1 MKLRNYLCSALL
13 ALLGTSCIENNLP
26 YPEVAIEIL
35 GVEGEGFTVAGSD
48 IDSKERVVTLRLDE
62 TTDISRVRITD
73 VKITEGGTSAA
84 PLTGTFDLRSPVH
97 VILSLYQDY
106 EWEIR
111 AEQDI
116 ERIFTVEGQIGASVF
131 DVSQRTAT
139 AQVSLDTDLSKIK
152 VTELK
157 LGSRDITAMDPEPE
171 ELTDFS
177 SVRYVDIAYHDF
189 TERWKLYVLHTDE
202 AVALAQADLWNNTA
216 TLSIAAQPGAET
228 VALEYKRQDSD
239 QWRST
244 EVTRSE
250 DGSYKASVVPV
261 WSESKNAAG
270 FTVHTVDPAS
280 GVFAGVTYDY
290 RLLVDGEAGPEGTF
304 TTAAGGTIPLG
315 GMEDSAMSCFT
326 TENKTSDS
334 WASGNNTFTKGLC
347 TQSTFEGMEG
357 SYCAKLAGTTAVGIL
372 AAGNLFTGIFYKD
385 GLTTGVV
392 EFGQPY
398 VWNARPSALKVKY
411 YAEKIGTVDVA
422 KHAGA
427 PIGMGDQDRGRIFV
441 AIVDW
446 SGRHR
451 VTSGTAA
458 PTGTWDPEQQT
469 STEEG
474 RIIGYGSMFID
485 ESSTGGAMIDTTI
498 PLNFYDREAKPS
510 GTYSL
515 VISCSTSA
523 YGDFMVGCKTN
534 VLYVDDFRWEY

>member
-1 MKLRNYLCSALL
+1 MKLRNRFWTLLFALG
-13 ALLGTSCIENNLP
+13 ASCIDNNLP
-26 YPEVAIEIL
+26 YHVVAIDIL
-35 GVEGEGFTVAGSD
+35 GVEGEGFTVTSSD
-48 IDSKERVVTLRLDE
+48 IDPKERVVTLRLDE
-62 TTDISRVRITD
+62 TTDISRVKITD
-73 VKITEGGTSAA
+73 VKITEGGKSSV
-84 PLTGTFDLRSPVH
+84 PLTGTFDLRSPLRVT
-97 VILSLYQDY
+97 LSLYQDY

-111 AEQDI
+111 AEQEI
-116 ERIFTVEGQIGASVF
+116 ERIFTVEGQIGSSVF

-139 AQVSLDTDLSKIK
+139 AQVSLDTDLSNIT

-157 LGSRDITAMDPEPE
+157 LGPRDITAMDPEPE
-171 ELTDFS
+171 ALTDFS

-189 TERWKLYVLHTDE
+189 TERWRLYVVRTNE
-202 AVALAQADLWNNTA
+202 AAALAAADLWNCTA
-216 TLSIAAQPGAET
+216 TLSIAPQPEAET

-239 QWRST
+239 EWRPT
-244 EVTRSE
+244 EVAPREGGGYT
-250 DGSYKASVVPV
+250 ASIAPD
-261 WSESKNAAG
+261 WSESKNASG
-270 FTVHTVDPAS
+270 LTVYTIDPAS
-280 GVFAGVTYDY
+280 GVFAGTTYDY
-290 RLLVDGEAGPEGTF
+290 RLLVDGQTAAEGTF
-304 TTAAGGTIPLG
+304 STATGDTIPLG
-315 GMEDSAMSCFT
+315 GMEESGMSCFT

-347 TQSTFEGMEG
+347 TQSAFEGMEG
-357 SYCAKLAGTTAVGIL
+357 AHCARLAGTTAVGIL

-398 VWNARPSALKVKY
+398 TWTARPSALKVKY

-446 SGRHR
+446 SGRHK

-458 PTGTWDPEQQT
+458 PTGTWDPEQQS
-469 STEEG
+469 STDEG

-485 ESSTGGAMIDTTI
+485 ESSAGGAMIETSV
-498 PLNFYDREAKPS
+498 PLSFYDRQAKPS
-510 GTYSL
+510 GAYTL